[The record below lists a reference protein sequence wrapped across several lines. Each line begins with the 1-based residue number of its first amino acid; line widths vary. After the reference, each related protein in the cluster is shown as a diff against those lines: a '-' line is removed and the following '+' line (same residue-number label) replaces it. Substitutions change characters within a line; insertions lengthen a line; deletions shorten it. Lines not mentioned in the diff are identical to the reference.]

1 MFRVERSLSSAYA
14 KLRTQFQK
22 LAWEGQPA
30 ERAGPVCYTVRSPRD
45 VVQIHGLPR
54 CFPHALLAEPKPQQ
68 TGTGLLIRLGEVATT
83 SESTNVIQRA
93 DVRMLQLGNRLGLT
107 LEPLAQLGIE
117 RQMLRQHLDRD
128 LAVERRIDGLPNLA
142 HATLADLVDERE
154 VQERLS
160 PGKVHG
166 GGV

>member
-1 MFRVERSLSSAYA
+1 MFRVKRALSSAYA

-68 TGTGLLIRLGEVATT
+68 TGTRLLPGLGVTATVT
-83 SESTNVIQRA
+83 GSTLSLPRGV
-93 DVRMLQLGNRLGLT
+93 T
-107 LEPLAQLGIE
+107 
-117 RQMLRQHLDRD
+117 QHS
-128 LAVERRIDGLPNLA
+128 GF
-142 HATLADLVDERE
+142 
-154 VQERLS
+154 
-160 PGKVHG
+160 
-166 GGV
+166 